1 MTHAIYS
8 SYLTTLFPNQKLH
21 AVARH
26 RNIFAGGY
34 KVSMWKDVSSC
45 GLFEIMPPS
54 SGRTENTHKY
64 VRPYQE

>member
-34 KVSMWKDVSSC
+34 KVSM
-45 GLFEIMPPS
+45 
-54 SGRTENTHKY
+54 
-64 VRPYQE
+64 